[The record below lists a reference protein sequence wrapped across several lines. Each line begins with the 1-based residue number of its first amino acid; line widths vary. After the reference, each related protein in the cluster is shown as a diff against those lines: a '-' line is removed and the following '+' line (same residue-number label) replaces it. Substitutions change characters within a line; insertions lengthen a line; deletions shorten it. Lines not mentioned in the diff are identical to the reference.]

1 MTENEL
7 QNGDSETEILSAD
20 DEKLRQMCR
29 GLKKVNAPKNF
40 DFHLKARI
48 AKANPEDFQTAS
60 LIPFLRYFLPFSVV
74 VLLAVFVGFNIF
86 LTSKNNEEIAKT
98 TVQPQQLQE
107 SRIVSPPT
115 GNNSTATAN
124 YLPTPANF
132 IVPEDKMT
140 ASANTGKKAANSDA
154 SAGQNGK
161 KEVLPKFKD
170 DDKTLSR
177 DMASGTGEILTPN
190 GITLSEINKP
200 NVFTAKSA
208 DSIKQIFDFIGI
220 AAVLESEKWKVTA
233 VDGNNMA
240 ARAGIKVGDLI
251 EAIDGHKLSGATI
264 SNHSFNVKVIQII
277 RDGKNISLEMSK

>member
-7 QNGDSETEILSAD
+7 QNGDSETEILSVD
-20 DEKLRQMCR
+20 DEKLRQMCK
-29 GLKKVNAPKNF
+29 GLKKINAPKNF

-48 AKANPEDFQTAS
+48 ANANPEDFQTAS
-60 LIPFLRYFLPFSVV
+60 LIPFLRYLLPFSVV

-86 LTSKNNEEIAKT
+86 LTSKNNEELAK

-107 SRIVSPPT
+107 MPIISPQVASNPT
-115 GNNSTATAN
+115 VTAN
-124 YLPTPANF
+124 YSPTPANF
-132 IVPEDKMT
+132 VVTEDKTT
-140 ASANTGKKAANSDA
+140 ATANTGKRAASSDA
-154 SAGQNGK
+154 SVSQNGK
-161 KEVLPKFKD
+161 KEVLPKYKD

-200 NVFTAKSA
+200 TVFTAKSA

-220 AAVLESEKWKVTA
+220 TAVLESEKWKVTA

-240 ARAGIKVGDLI
+240 ARAGIKVGDQI
-251 EAIDGHKLSGATI
+251 EAIDGHKLGGATVT
-264 SNHSFNVKVIQII
+264 NQSFNVKVIQII
-277 RDGKNISLEMSK
+277 RDGKNISLEMTK

>member
-20 DEKLRQMCR
+20 DEKLRHMCN

-60 LIPFLRYFLPFSVV
+60 FVPFLRYLLPFSVV

-86 LTSKNNEEIAKT
+86 LTSKNNDELAKSI
-98 TVQPQQLQE
+98 VQPQQLQE
-107 SRIVSPPT
+107 SPIVNPPIT
-115 GNNSTATAN
+115 NNPTVSAN

-132 IVPEDKMT
+132 VVTEDKLT
-140 ASANTGKKAANSDA
+140 ASANTGKKAVNPDV
-154 SAGQNGK
+154 SAAQNGR
-161 KEVLPKFKD
+161 KEALPKAKD
-170 DDKTLSR
+170 DDQTLSR

-190 GITLSEINKP
+190 GIKVPEISKP
-200 NVFTAKSA
+200 TVFNAKSA
-208 DSIKQIFDFIGI
+208 DSIEQIFDFIGI
-220 AAVLESEKWKVTA
+220 TAVLESEKWKVTA

-251 EAIDGHKLSGATI
+251 EAIDGHKLSGATM
-264 SNHSFNVKVIQII
+264 SNHSFNVKVIQVI
-277 RDGKNISLEMSK
+277 RDGKNISLEMTK